1 MDVPKVREYAETLPN
16 VVVADRNLFT
26 CSQDTQEKIKD
37 YIREYDLNRVVVA
50 SCTPRTHEPL
60 FRETLRQGGLNKYTF
75 EMANIRDQCSWV
87 HMHEPEKAT
96 EKAKDLVR
104 SAVAKARLIQPL
116 ADLSVPVNHNG
127 LVIGGGV
134 AGMVSALDLAEQGF
148 KTYLV
153 ERDDKLGGQALK
165 LYSTYQGDRVQP
177 YVEDLIDQIN
187 RHPLIDVYLNTTIQD
202 ASGFVGNFTSALVD
216 KQSKETRLDHGTII
230 IATGGKSYTPKE
242 YLYGKDPDVLLSL
255 ELDQEFIRGGDR
267 FKHTKCAVFIQCV
280 GSRIPERPYCSRTCC
295 TNSIRSALIL
305 KELNPDMDIYILYR
319 DIRTSGEKE
328 RLYTEARDRGILFI
342 RYDPEDKPKV
352 EKENARLK
360 VTVTDHVLQRPLQIS
375 PDMIIL
381 ATAVVPHDPLSLS
394 KLYKIS
400 TTPEGFFLEAHMK
413 LRPVDFATDGMFLA
427 GLCHFPKPIEE
438 SIAQAKAA
446 AARAATILAKES
458 IEMEPIV
465 SVVDEDNCNGCGIC
479 ERVCPYGAMH
489 LIEINGLIK
498 AQSTPASCKGCG
510 LCASSCPSKAVDM
523 CHFSQHQIKAQICA
537 LAQCLGGF

>member
-1 MDVPKVREYAETLPN
+1 MDVPRVREYAATLPN
-16 VVVADRNLFT
+16 VVVADENLFT
-26 CSQDTQEKIKD
+26 CSQDTQEKIKE
-37 YIREYDLNRVVVA
+37 YIQEYDLNRVVVA

-116 ADLSVPVNHNG
+116 VDVSVPVNHNG

-153 ERDDKLGGQALK
+153 ERADKLGGQALK
-165 LYSTYQGDRVQP
+165 LYATYQGDRVQP
-177 YVEDLIDQIN
+177 YVENLIDQVN
-187 RHPLIDVYLNTTIQD
+187 RHPLIHVYLNTTIQE
-202 ASGFVGNFTSALVD
+202 ASGFVGNFTSTLVD
-216 KQSKETRLDHGTII
+216 KQGKETQLNHGAII
-230 IATGGKSYTPKE
+230 IATGGKPYTPKE

-255 ELDQEFIRGGDR
+255 ELDQEFIRGSDR
-267 FKHTKCAVFIQCV
+267 LKHVECAVFIQCV
-280 GSRIPERPYCSRTCC
+280 GSREPERPYCSKACC
-295 TNSIRSALIL
+295 THSIQSALTL
-305 KELNPDMDIYILYR
+305 KKLNPEMNIYILYR
-319 DIRTSGEKE
+319 DIRTSGERE
-328 RLYTEARDRGILFI
+328 RLYTEARARGILFI
-342 RYDPEDKPKV
+342 RYDPEDPPKV

-381 ATAVVPHDPLSLS
+381 ATAVVPHDTRSLS

-446 AARAATILAKES
+446 AARATTILVKES
-458 IEMEPIV
+458 IDMEPIV
-465 SVVDEDNCNGCGIC
+465 SVVDEDTCNGCGIC
-479 ERVCPYGAMH
+479 ERVCPYGAMQ
-489 LIEINGLIK
+489 LVEINGVIK
-498 AQSTPASCKGCG
+498 TQSTPASCKGCG
-510 LCASSCPSKAVDM
+510 LCAASCPSKAVDM
-523 CHFSQHQIKAQICA
+523 CHFSQHQIRAQICA
-537 LAQCLGGF
+537 LA

>member
-1 MDVPKVREYAETLPN
+1 MDVPRVREYAATLPN
-16 VVVADRNLFT
+16 VVVADENLFT
-26 CSQDTQEKIKD
+26 CSQDTQEKIKE
-37 YIREYDLNRVVVA
+37 YIQEYDLNRVVVA

-116 ADLSVPVNHNG
+116 VDVSVPVNHNG

-153 ERDDKLGGQALK
+153 ERADKLGGQALK
-165 LYSTYQGDRVQP
+165 LYATYQGDRVQP
-177 YVEDLIDQIN
+177 YVENLIDQVN
-187 RHPLIDVYLNTTIQD
+187 RHPLIHVYLNTTIQE
-202 ASGFVGNFTSALVD
+202 ASGFVGNFTSTLVD
-216 KQSKETRLDHGTII
+216 KQGKETQLNHGAII
-230 IATGGKSYTPKE
+230 IATGGKPYTPKE

-255 ELDQEFIRGGDR
+255 ELDQEFIRGSDR
-267 FKHTKCAVFIQCV
+267 LKHAECAVFIQCV
-280 GSRIPERPYCSRTCC
+280 GSREPERPYCSKACC
-295 TNSIRSALIL
+295 THSIQSALTL
-305 KELNPDMDIYILYR
+305 KKLNPEMNIYILYR
-319 DIRTSGEKE
+319 DIRTSGERE
-328 RLYTEARDRGILFI
+328 RLYTEARARGILFI
-342 RYDPEDKPKV
+342 RYDPEDPPKV

-381 ATAVVPHDPLSLS
+381 ATAVVPHDTRSLS

-446 AARAATILAKES
+446 AARATTILVKES
-458 IEMEPIV
+458 IDMEPIV
-465 SVVDEDNCNGCGIC
+465 SVVDEDTCNGCGIC
-479 ERVCPYGAMH
+479 ERVCPYGAMQ
-489 LIEINGLIK
+489 LVEINGVIK
-498 AQSTPASCKGCG
+498 TQSTPASCKGCG
-510 LCASSCPSKAVDM
+510 LCAASCPSKAVDM
-523 CHFSQHQIKAQICA
+523 CHFSQHQIRAQICA
-537 LAQCLGGF
+537 LA